1 MRPEY
6 DCTSVPR
13 YERYTRVWYQQQPSP
28 ELNNSPIIFPRTAAV
43 VSFVSWHQLQPGV
56 SITQSKQLW
65 NCGILIH
72 QNMENWNRRLPSTS
86 MSRILSFL
94 MRSSMG
100 CDQVN
105 QGSQEEAGSCHGPC
119 TQAGNTRAT
128 LLSFL
133 WLRPSS
139 LHHKLE
145 ESKLHHKQSL
155 WPPGLNCPFHKSQ
168 LILSLD

>member
-128 LLSFL
+128 KFPLTQATLVTSQT
-133 WLRPSS
+133 RGEQTSS
-139 LHHKLE
+139 Q
-145 ESKLHHKQSL
+145 QSL
-155 WPPGLNCPFHKSQ
+155 GPPGLNCPFHKSR